1 MIWIP
6 RFLLHKRSE
15 LKPTWRGKRSAT
27 NYPFIGI
34 WYTNA
39 TTAGVLEQEKY
50 EYWTWTGVI
59 SVGVLFA
66 LLWWP
71 SIILWAVYWLNPWH
85 LAYLEVESHA
95 LTIEEDFPNQGG
107 LRDLA
112 VLSQS
117 HGMAAHRGYWFF
129 RVIGWDAAR
138 IEKELRKAL

>member
-6 RFLLHKRSE
+6 KFLLHKRDS

-27 NYPFIGI
+27 NYPFVGI

-50 EYWTWTGVI
+50 EFWHWTGVI
-59 SVGVLFA
+59 TAGAFFAFWSWASVIFWA
-66 LLWWP
+66 LW
-71 SIILWAVYWLNPWH
+71 WLNPWM
-85 LAYLEVESHA
+85 LAYLEIRSHA
-95 LTIEEDFPNQGG
+95 LTIRVDYRHYPGMIDG
-107 LRDLA
+107 KLA
-112 VLSQS
+112 TE
-117 HGMAAHRGYWFF
+117 AAHMRRHRGYWFF